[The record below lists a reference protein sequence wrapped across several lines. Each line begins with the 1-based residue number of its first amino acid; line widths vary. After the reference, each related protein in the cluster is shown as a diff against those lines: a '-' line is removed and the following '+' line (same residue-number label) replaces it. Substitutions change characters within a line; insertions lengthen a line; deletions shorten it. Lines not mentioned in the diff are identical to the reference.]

1 MLDCGGEIVAGLLVV
16 GFDIEIADDLLVVG
30 FGIEFVTALLVVWC
44 KPGWD
49 TL

>member
-1 MLDCGGEIVAGLLVV
+1 VV